1 MLSAAGRADTIGL
14 RRIRTGRSFA
24 CVYAA
29 LRQQFGDRL
38 RGSYAPRLVQG
49 AFAGEEEV
57 DASLFTWPQRAGLTR
72 GETALLRLLKRKAEK

>member
-14 RRIRTGRSFA
+14 RRIRTGRGFA

-38 RGSYAPRLVQG
+38 RGSYAHRLVRG
-49 AFAGEEEV
+49 AFAGEEV
-57 DASLFTWPQRAGLTR
+57 DASLFTGPQRAGLTR